1 MNWVHPVR
9 RGSGRCRGNTT
20 WRSDHHAGLKL
31 RFWCA
36 FQLLRRPEKSIPHF
50 SDQLQIWKR
59 VSQTASR
66 RARSGATK
74 GVCTDLFLILTTPS
88 TSLMLLLGGVRSVLE
103 MQSPFGGR
111 SAADDG
117 LPQRLNLRY
126 HALRLAFLAA
136 AAWSL
141 PQRSPQ
147 QTPINQVPILNNP
160 FYKCTQPYIKK
171 KHTKKHLNAFQKGMM
186 SMLTCSIL
194 EMPEY
199 KELVIYIFN

>member
-1 MNWVHPVR
+1 
-9 RGSGRCRGNTT
+9 
-20 WRSDHHAGLKL
+20 
-31 RFWCA
+31 
-36 FQLLRRPEKSIPHF
+36 
-50 SDQLQIWKR
+50 
-59 VSQTASR
+59 
-66 RARSGATK
+66 
-74 GVCTDLFLILTTPS
+74 
-88 TSLMLLLGGVRSVLE
+88 MLLLGGVRSVLE

>member
-1 MNWVHPVR
+1 MPRQHNLAIWPPHGFETQVLV
-9 RGSGRCRGNTT
+9 C
-20 WRSDHHAGLKL
+20 
-31 RFWCA
+31 

-66 RARSGATK
+66 RTSSRAPK
-74 GVCTDLFLILTTPS
+74 GVCTDLFLTLTTPS

-117 LPQRLNLRY
+117 LPQRLNLCY

-147 QTPINQVPILNNP
+147 QTPINQIPILTNP
-160 FYKCTQPYIKK
+160 FYKSTQPYIKK
-171 KHTKKHLNAFQKGMM
+171 KTNKK
-186 SMLTCSIL
+186 T
-194 EMPEY
+194 P
-199 KELVIYIFN
+199 